1 MGRFRKATIRMVWW
15 PGGEPVTFVPS
26 STAAAMNPLA
36 ILAFLMGMNTTPPP
50 PPAAPEQKER
60 SEQQQA
66 KPKPQGPQKKARG
79 GWDHN

>member
-1 MGRFRKATIRMVWW
+1 
-15 PGGEPVTFVPS
+15 
-26 STAAAMNPLA
+26 MNPLA